1 MKTQSTFLAALS
13 SKTLNQL
20 TTQVAETLAVVT
32 TKKAF
37 TSADLWSI
45 QKQRRAVSIRRFA

>member
-45 QKQRRAVSIRRFA
+45 QKQRKAVSIRRFA